1 MALGNENVSVGMIQC
16 LTDNKQVTNTA
27 SSDQRQTL
35 MTDSPW
41 RSQNNPPFTQL
52 GSQAVSSSSRLVLD
66 LLKKIRAQWGKS
78 WVCNIDLLLL
88 FLLIESCFFS
98 SSNFTEISR
107 VTPEKKTKTTNVS
120 CSGWF
125 RGGTLTNIPQTTNV
139 SETSYCGWCSREWMF
154 VFLDWDT
161 WRDQWKVFDRS
172 LFLSKDVKGED
183 LLFLS
188 HAK

>member
-1 MALGNENVSVGMIQC
+1 MYQSVWFSVQ
-16 LTDNKQVTNTA
+16 LTISKLQIITA

-66 LLKKIRAQWGKS
+66 LLTKIHAQWGKS

-107 VTPEKKTKTTNVS
+107 VTPEKNKNNYNLS
-120 CSGWF
+120 CPGWF
-125 RGGTLTNIPQTTNV
+125 KGRYSHKHHKQRMFLKPAIVADVQGSGCLFFLIGTHEATSGKCLTDHFFCQRM
-139 SETSYCGWCSREWMF
+139 S
-154 VFLDWDT
+154 
-161 WRDQWKVFDRS
+161 KVRIS
-172 LFLSKDVKGED
+172 LS
-183 LLFLS
+183 
-188 HAK
+188 